1 MPNGR
6 KPDYDVCV
14 SKRNEDKSSSRAVNV
29 GAAWAGDKGQLNVR
43 INVPPR
49 VVGEFLADGYDF
61 VLFEHKDE
69 F

>member
-1 MPNGR
+1 MANGR
-6 KPDYDVCV
+6 KPDFDVCV
-14 SKRNEDKSSSRAVNV
+14 SKRSDDKTSRAVNV
-29 GAAWAGDKGQLNVR
+29 GAAWTGDKGQVNVR

-61 VLFEHKDE
+61 VLFENKGE